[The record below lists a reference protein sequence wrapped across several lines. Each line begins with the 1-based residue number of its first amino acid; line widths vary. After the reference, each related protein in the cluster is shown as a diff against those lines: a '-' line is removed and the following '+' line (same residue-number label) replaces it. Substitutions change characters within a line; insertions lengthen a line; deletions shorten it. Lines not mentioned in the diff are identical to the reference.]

1 MKLPG
6 INIFLMMPQDQV
18 KSDKSNKKKSSLS
31 DALKTNKEDLKH
43 QDMMIKLSD
52 MIREVKSL
60 PHIAHSGGG

>member
-6 INIFLMMPQDQV
+6 INIFLMMPDMA
-18 KSDKSNKKKSSLS
+18 KSDKLNKKKSSLS
-31 DALKTNKEDLKH
+31 DALKSDKEDYRH
-43 QDMMIKLSD
+43 QEMILKLSD